1 MPKNLVKYVP
11 DLKAERQNIRNLY
24 YVNFLQGK
32 NRENITMLHYLAGDN
47 FDLTRKVVEFF
58 TLKILT

>member
-1 MPKNLVKYVP
+1 MPKNLVKCVPEVP
-11 DLKAERQNIRNLY
+11 DLQADRQKSEI
-24 YVNFLQGK
+24 VK
-32 NRENITMLHYLAGDN
+32 NRENTTMLHYLAGDN

>member
-1 MPKNLVKYVP
+1 MPKNLVKCVLEVP
-11 DLKAERQNIRNLY
+11 DLSPKADRQKSEI
-24 YVNFLQGK
+24 VK
-32 NRENITMLHYLAGDN
+32 NRENTTMLHYLAGDN